1 MIYAPTLII
10 LMYKSF
16 YLMKRCFCYPILKAT
31 CFVTTGHDEVKTW
44 RQDDA
49 CIVKRNI
56 QSLIYHPE
64 FFVPFTKQLNWHYI
78 SWQKFV
84 HILSKI
90 LIYYCMH
97 FVHFKK
103 KNLITLLTLFY
114 HILTDFF
121 FQNAKTTPP
130 PPSVILFNISVQII
144 FEFFFYHW
152 ALLQFVSAFPRVQL
166 IAYFSLCNDVRFHQ
180 CFSHFFKEDNLP
192 LVSYICS

>member
-10 LMYKSF
+10 LMYESF
-16 YLMKRCFCYPILKAT
+16 YLMKRCFCYLILKAT

-114 HILTDFF
+114 HIFIVLLLISPEKRQNRRHYKNGKFTASNWFDFRC
-121 FQNAKTTPP
+121 
-130 PPSVILFNISVQII
+130 V
-144 FEFFFYHW
+144 
-152 ALLQFVSAFPRVQL
+152 
-166 IAYFSLCNDVRFHQ
+166 
-180 CFSHFFKEDNLP
+180 EDESN
-192 LVSYICS
+192 V

>member
-1 MIYAPTLII
+1 MTVYHIIFIIVITTKMIYAPTLII
-10 LMYKSF
+10 LMYESF

-103 KNLITLLTLFY
+103 KSDNAVNSFLPYIY
-114 HILTDFF
+114 RFF
-121 FQNAKTTPP
+121 FSKRNPP
-130 PPSVILFNISVQII
+130 LPPK
-144 FEFFFYHW
+144 
-152 ALLQFVSAFPRVQL
+152 
-166 IAYFSLCNDVRFHQ
+166 CNTV
-180 CFSHFFKEDNLP
+180 
-192 LVSYICS
+192 

>member
-1 MIYAPTLII
+1 MTVYHIIFIIVITTKMIYAPTLII
-10 LMYKSF
+10 LMYESF

-78 SWQKFV
+78 SW
-84 HILSKI
+84 HIICSHFIENLNI
-90 LIYYCMH
+90 LLH
-97 FVHFKK
+97 ALRPLKK
-103 KNLITLLTLFY
+103 KKSDNAVNSFLPYIYRFY
-114 HILTDFF
+114 

-130 PPSVILFNISVQII
+130 PQM
-144 FEFFFYHW
+144 
-152 ALLQFVSAFPRVQL
+152 
-166 IAYFSLCNDVRFHQ
+166 
-180 CFSHFFKEDNLP
+180 
-192 LVSYICS
+192 